1 MKNMNMKRYG
11 LQVFADGDGT
21 GAEGAGDGASEG
33 NEDGDNANE
42 DKPMSF
48 DDFLKQEGNQAEFD
62 RRVQKA
68 TQTAI
73 NNAKQKWQALTDD
86 KLSEAEKLAKMSKE
100 EKALYKAQQL
110 EKELADLKR
119 KNALSEMTST
129 ARKMLAEDS
138 IVVADELLNNIVY
151 EDAEKTKESVE
162 AFKRMYKAAV
172 QDGIKKQL
180 TGRAPSKGSSNSI
193 TKEQILEVK
202 DPAERQR
209 LIAEN
214 MSLFR
219 R

>member
-1 MKNMNMKRYG
+1 M
-11 LQVFADGDGT
+11 
-21 GAEGAGDGASEG
+21 
-33 NEDGDNANE
+33 
-42 DKPMSF
+42 
-48 DDFLKQEGNQAEFD
+48 
-62 RRVQKA
+62 
-68 TQTAI
+68 
-73 NNAKQKWQALTDD
+73 
-86 KLSEAEKLAKMSKE
+86 
-100 EKALYKAQQL
+100 
-110 EKELADLKR
+110 
-119 KNALSEMTST
+119 
-129 ARKMLAEDS
+129 
-138 IVVADELLNNIVY
+138 NNIVY

>member
-11 LQVFADGDGT
+11 LQLFADGDGN

-68 TQTAI
+68 TQTVI

-86 KLSEAEKLAKMSKE
+86 KLSETEKLAKMSKE

>member
-11 LQVFADGDGT
+11 LQLFADGDGN
-21 GAEGAGDGASEG
+21 GAEGAGDGESEG

-48 DDFLKQEGNQAEFD
+48 DDFLKQDGIQAEFD

-138 IVVADELLNNIVY
+138 IVVADELLNKIVY

>member
-11 LQVFADGDGT
+11 LQLFAGGDGN

-86 KLSEAEKLAKMSKE
+86 KLSETEKLAKMSKE

-119 KNALSEMTST
+119 KNAVSEMTST

>member
-11 LQVFADGDGT
+11 LQLFADGDGN

-48 DDFLKQEGNQAEFD
+48 DDFLKQDGIQAEFD

-119 KNALSEMTST
+119 KNAVSEMTST

-138 IVVADELLNNIVY
+138 IIVADELLNNIVY

-162 AFKRMYKAAV
+162 ALKRMYKAAV

-180 TGRAPSKGSSNSI
+180 TDRAPSKGSSNSI

>member
-119 KNALSEMTST
+119 KNAVSEMTST

>member
-86 KLSEAEKLAKMSKE
+86 KLSEAQKLAKMSKE